1 MVLHKPQP
9 APRFPPG
16 ATRFL
21 RSLKRHN
28 NREWFRSRRAQ
39 FDELVDAPMNAVIEQ
54 LAHDLRTFLPDVIA
68 SPRVSRYR
76 LYRDT
81 RFSDNKTPLKTHVGA
96 VFPSRHLPRHEG
108 PGLYFEIAGGWV
120 YAGGGIYMPQP
131 ETVQLLREHIATHYG
146 RLARIISRRLF
157 RSLFGELQGDKLTRM
172 PRGFPADHP
181 AGDLLKYRQMLVGRE
196 WPASFASSP
205 RFYSEL
211 LRTFRTAAPLIR
223 FLNEPIARGS
233 ERPRDPLAPIR
244 GPGRPD
250 AQAIRAKRRW

>member
-1 MVLHKPQP
+1 MVLHKLLVS
-9 APRFPPG
+9 PRFPAG

-28 NREWFRSRRAQ
+28 DREWFRARRDE
-39 FDELVDAPMNAVIEQ
+39 FDALIDAPMNAVIAR
-54 LAHDLRTFLPDVIA
+54 LALDFRHFLPDVIA

-76 LYRDT
+76 IYRDT
-81 RFSDNKTPLKTHVGA
+81 RFSDNKMPLKTHVAA

-131 ETVQLLREHIATHYG
+131 ETVQRLREHIAAHHR
-146 RLARIISRRLF
+146 RLARIVNAGSFKRT
-157 RSLFGELQGDKLTRM
+157 FGELQGDKLARM

-181 AGDLLKYRQMLVGRE
+181 AGEWLKYRQMLVGRE
-196 WPASFASSP
+196 WAASFASSP

-211 LRTFRTAAPLIR
+211 LKTFRTAAPLIR
-223 FLNEPIARGS
+223 FLNEPLEGRVK
-233 ERPRDPLAPIR
+233 DPLAER
-244 GPGRPD
+244 
-250 AQAIRAKRRW
+250 